1 LDVIEYKS
9 IYAMDTIGYLHMNQ
23 INKQKYVNKI
33 KSVKCDICNKDL
45 ITGYKAEAVQNGLM
59 SDELIL
65 SQAAYHI
72 RKHYR
77 EELPEDVSKF
87 MIVEKSKEEEE
98 KPQPQPQV
106 VIKPKNTKKV
116 KPAKEKEKEEL
127 ASCKLCGSESVAFNF
142 EESRVEHLENYHRF
156 TRLDFPTDWFFVS
169 AGEGVNA

>member
-1 LDVIEYKS
+1 MVYSIEYIQMS
-9 IYAMDTIGYLHMNQ
+9 N
-23 INKQKYVNKI
+23 QKYVNKI

-45 ITGYKAEAVQNGLM
+45 ITGYKLEDLQNGLM

-87 MIVEKSKEEEE
+87 MIVEEKEEE
-98 KPQPQPQV
+98 KPQV
-106 VIKPKNTKKV
+106 VIKQTKNTKKV
-116 KPAKEKEKEEL
+116 KPAKKEKEEL

-169 AGEGVNA
+169 AGEGISD